1 MSTQLQLRRGNSATS
16 ASFTGAE
23 GEVTVNTTDK
33 AVVVHDGV
41 TAGGF
46 EAARTDLVNVQNAT
60 FYAKGIEA
68 GLGGGGGGGGLSAA
82 IDDVTQANPGVVTT
96 VTDHEFTSGMIVTFT
111 DVGGMT
117 ELNGNSYYANVL
129 TGNTFALYS
138 DIGLTTTLNTT
149 GFTAFTSGGNVA
161 ASVPPG
167 APATASYVVITANP
181 TLTSER
187 VLTSGA
193 GIVLSDGGAGGGA
206 TLSANLSSTVPS
218 NLGSAAAGVA
228 NTISRSDHVHAMPTA
243 ADVGA
248 VPVTRNVIA
257 GNGLSGGGA
266 LSANVTLN
274 LSANANALGD
284 VTYVSS
290 PVNGDVLVYNG
301 ATSQWENTQNLPRM
315 TIQDRTSN
323 VGTPNAVK
331 TLNFAGAA
339 LAGSQ
344 VTITANADP
353 TIVNV
358 NIPTIFTEE
367 NVEDI
372 VGNMIT
378 NGTGTGIVVQY
389 DDPNDRINFTA
400 NTFTITLNGD
410 VTGTATVSSLAN
422 TTMTTTINVGA
433 VALGTDT
440 TGNYVATLAAGAANI
455 ITLNNTS
462 GVTNGAAWTV
472 SFNTS
477 AANYIESVQDI
488 SAEMLALNTGNR
500 GIISTYN
507 DETGRIELA
516 ARTYTITLEGDLS
529 GTATVAN
536 LGNIT
541 LNAQYAADSVVL
553 GQDTTGNYV
562 QQVTVSGSGLSATG
576 TGEGANVAITLNS
589 ANTNTAN
596 AVVVRDGNGSFSAN
610 VITASLTGLASLNLP
625 LTGGTLTG
633 NLILAGAPTANLQAA
648 TKLYVDQAVAGAG
661 GAVTKIIAGTNVT
674 ISPVGGTGEVTIN
687 ATGGAAGVSS
697 LNGAT
702 GAVSLSGVEEEIT
715 VSAPSAGVIT
725 LGVPNTFSTVNVT
738 GTTGVT
744 GGNVVASQAT
754 AATNTSTGALRSS
767 GGLGVAGNAFIGGLL
782 SVSGNANVAN
792 IGAVNAVFTN
802 ISGIAN
808 LSASGTISAAT
819 GNFTALTGISSLT
832 VGGSLT
838 VNNILNGNGANGVG
852 NIGNASSVFNTVFA
866 KATSAQY
873 ADLAEKYTTDADY
886 TPGTVVVFGGEAEVT
901 ICDEVEDHRV
911 AGVVSENP
919 SYIMNAGLEAEHVA
933 IVALTGRVPCRVL
946 GPVRKGDLLV
956 SAGTGAA
963 RTKNDAR
970 AGTIIGKSLED
981 FHDEYGVIEIVV
993 GRS

>member
-1 MSTQLQLRRGNSATS
+1 MSTQLQLRRGNSTAT

-23 GEVTVNTTDK
+23 GEVTINTTDK
-33 AVVVHDGV
+33 AVVVHDGI

-46 EAARTDLVNVQNAT
+46 EAARIDLNNVLDAT
-60 FYAKGIEA
+60 FYSKGIA
-68 GLGGGGGGGGLSAA
+68 SGLGGGGGGGGLSAA
-82 IDDVTQANPGVVTT
+82 VSAVTQANPGVVTT
-96 VTDHEFTSGMIVTFT
+96 VADHEFVSGMVVTFT

-117 ELNGNSYYANVL
+117 QLNGNSYFANVL
-129 TGNTFALYS
+129 TGNTFSLYS
-138 DIGLTTTLNTT
+138 DQALTTTVNTT
-149 GFTAFTSGGNVA
+149 GFSAFTSGGNVA
-161 ASVPPG
+161 ASVAPG
-167 APATASYVVITANP
+167 APATAAYVVITANP

-218 NLGSAAAGVA
+218 NLGSASAGVA

-243 ADVGA
+243 ADVGG
-248 VPVTRNVIA
+248 VPVARHVIA
-257 GNGLSGGGA
+257 GTGLSGGGA

-274 LSANANALGD
+274 LSANIDQLND
-284 VTYVSS
+284 VSYSGSVT
-290 PVNGDVLVYNG
+290 NGDVLVYNG

-315 TIQDRTSN
+315 TIQNQTRN
-323 VGTPNAVK
+323 VGTQNAVR
-331 TLNFAGAA
+331 TLHFTGAA
-339 LAGSQ
+339 LANSQ
-344 VTITANADP
+344 VTVTANVDP

-358 NIPTIFTEE
+358 SIPTIFTEE

-372 VGNMIT
+372 IGAMIT
-378 NGTGTGIVVQY
+378 AGTQTGMVVQY
-389 DDPNDRINFTA
+389 DDPGDRINFTA
-400 NTFTITLNGD
+400 NTFTLTLNGD
-410 VTGTATVSSLAN
+410 VTGAVTVSSLSNA
-422 TTMTTTINVGA
+422 TMSTTIAAGA

-477 AANYIESVQDI
+477 SANYIESVQDI

-596 AVVVRDGNGSFSAN
+596 AVVIRDGSGSFSAN

-648 TKLYVDQAVAGAG
+648 TKLYVDQAVAGAVSG
-661 GAVTKIIAGTNVT
+661 VSQIVAGTNVT
-674 ISPVGGTGEVTIN
+674 ISPVGGTGVVTIN

-702 GAVSLSGVEEEIT
+702 GAVSLAGIEEEIT
-715 VSAPSAGVIT
+715 VSAPSSGVIT

-738 GTTGVT
+738 GTTGVS
-744 GGNVVASQAT
+744 GGNVVASQST
-754 AATNTSTGALRSS
+754 AATNTTSGALRSA
-767 GGLGVAGNAFIGGLL
+767 GGLGVVGNAYIGGLL
-782 SVSGNANVAN
+782 SVTGNANVGN

-832 VGGSLT
+832 VGGSFT

-873 ADLAEKYTTDADY
+873 ADLAEKYTADADY
-886 TPGTVVVFGGEAEVT
+886 TPGTVMMFGGEAEVT
-901 ICDEVEDHRV
+901 ICDESADHRV

-919 SYIMNAGLEAEHVA
+919 SYIMNAGLQAPHTA
-933 IVALTGRVPCRVL
+933 TVALQGRVPCRVL

-963 RTKNDAR
+963 RTDNAAR
-970 AGTIIGKSLED
+970 AGTIIGKSLENFD
-981 FHDEYGVIEIVV
+981 GEYGTIEIVV